1 MQFVLC
7 GVAIMADNAE
17 HFDDDVAVDGCR
29 LLGKGL
35 AGIDRD
41 RWVMTIYR

>member
-17 HFDDDVAVDGCR
+17 HFDDDVGVDGCR
-29 LLGKGL
+29 LPWKGW
-35 AGIDRD
+35 ADIDPD
-41 RWVMTIYR
+41 H